1 MPTFFRRNELTE
13 EQKNNWDS
21 AIANYTKVLELN
33 ALHQLQAMSDS
44 DKKEYMGEDHKGDF
58 TEQDVL
64 KRIMQD
70 LMVMGNTPGHEKSAL
85 FFRLL
90 SGKQILKNPPPTS
103 YSYPY
108 YDIIE
113 STNNRQLMLDGE
125 NIKELTQPISE
136 YVPYPYI
143 NINQNYWK
151 IVETISPTKAVVTF
165 GRWENEGFLWEVE
178 LAEITAEESKSAIYC
193 SHDPSIKK
201 ITTYD
206 VLLKEC
212 LHRSKEHFHL
222 LKIANIPEEYKKYE
236 AETIAK
242 YPREKVDTRISI
254 FLQNQ
259 IKNTLETAKNMLA
272 ERIKNGLP
280 IYATDEEI
288 QEYADNLEKQYLR
301 NEYFPKDG
309 LLYHKVWVMKRITP
323 TKLTE
328 DHYLKI

>member
-1 MPTFFRRNELTE
+1 MPTFFRKDQLTE
-13 EQKNNWDS
+13 EQKQNWDS

-33 ALHQLQAMSDS
+33 ALHQLRSMSDT
-44 DKKEYMGEDHKGDF
+44 DKEKYMGEESNSNF

-64 KRIMQD
+64 KRIMEG

-90 SGKQILKNPPPTS
+90 SGKEILKNPPPTS
-103 YSYPY
+103 YSYPD

-113 STNNRQLMLDGE
+113 STNKRQLMLDGE
-125 NIKELTQPISE
+125 NIKELTQPASE
-136 YVPYPYI
+136 YVPYPHV

-151 IVETISPTKAVVTF
+151 IVETISPTKVVVTF
-165 GRWENEGFLWEVE
+165 GQWEDEGFLWEVE
-178 LAEITAEESKSAIYC
+178 LAEITAEESKSIIYC
-193 SHDPSIKK
+193 SHDSSIKK
-201 ITTYD
+201 IATYD

-242 YPREKVDTRISI
+242 YPREKVDAGISV

-259 IKNTLETAKNMLA
+259 IKHTLETAKNMLD
-272 ERIKNGLP
+272 ERTKNGLP
-280 IYATDEEI
+280 TYATNEEI
-288 QEYADNLEKQYLR
+288 QEYANKLEKQYLR
-301 NEYFPKDG
+301 NEYFAKDG
-309 LLYHKVWVMKRITP
+309 LLYHKVWVMKRISP
-323 TKLTE
+323 NSLTE